1 MFVGMF
7 PAPHSGTDMNRL
19 VFAAMMAA
27 VATTSALAED
37 SGVPLASNG
46 WSGFYVGG
54 QISHTWGR
62 STGGAYFRATGM
74 PDVFSDSIDPT
85 GFAGGAYI
93 GYNYQLSNSI
103 VLGVEADYNRANIA
117 SGTVAL
123 SLPGNTVNADMPWNG
138 SVRGRVG
145 VAVDRFMPYVT
156 AGYAFGKYEFTPDYG
171 ATPPLPGSKIHGGAT
186 VGAGVEYAITE
197 KVSTRLE
204 YRYTDFGKA
213 RYDISGFPAEESRI
227 NLRTSD
233 LRIGVT
239 FKF

>member
-1 MFVGMF
+1 
-7 PAPHSGTDMNRL
+7 MNTL
-19 VFAAMMAA
+19 VCAAIFAAF
-27 VATTSALAED
+27 ATTSVMAED
-37 SGVPLASNG
+37 ADAPLASND

-62 STGGAYFRATGM
+62 STGGAYFRATGI
-74 PDVFSDSIDPT
+74 PDVFSDSIDPK
-85 GFAGGAYI
+85 GFAGGAHI

-117 SGTVAL
+117 SGTVPFNI
-123 SLPGNTVNADMPWNG
+123 PGNIGTAEMSWNG
-138 SVRGRVG
+138 SIRGRVG

-156 AGYAFGKYEFTPDYG
+156 AGYAFGRYKFTPDYG
-171 ATPPLPGSKIHGGAT
+171 ATPPLPGSKVQGGAT

-213 RYDISGFPAEESRI
+213 RYDTPGFPAEESRI

-233 LRIGVT
+233 VRIGLT